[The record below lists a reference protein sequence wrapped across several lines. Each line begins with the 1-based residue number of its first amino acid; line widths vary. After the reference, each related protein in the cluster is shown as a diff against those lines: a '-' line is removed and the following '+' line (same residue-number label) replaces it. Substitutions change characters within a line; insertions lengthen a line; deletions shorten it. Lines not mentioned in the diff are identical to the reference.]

1 MADEKLAEPVGQNEE
16 ENESE
21 YSEASSE
28 ELFYP
33 YLPRIK
39 MFVDIPPWVAVYAM
53 TLLAYTFTA
62 VTMTCNRR

>member
-1 MADEKLAEPVGQNEE
+1 MADKLEEPIVDDEP
-16 ENESE
+16 E
-21 YSEASSE
+21 YSDDETSSE

-39 MFVDIPPWVAVYAM
+39 MFVDIPPWVAVYAL